1 MLLTLAYLFDVVY
14 VERFGCG
21 TFVLTQFRRQNETWN
36 SPVMEQLRDEEEVND
51 VPSSVASTNKIESV
65 TFGTTCS
72 KPTGGEQ
79 RVVNRG
85 FNN

>member
-1 MLLTLAYLFDVVY
+1 
-14 VERFGCG
+14 
-21 TFVLTQFRRQNETWN
+21 
-36 SPVMEQLRDEEEVND
+36 MEQLRDEEEVND